1 MLYLKDHHGDDCDSD
16 DGYDNDCG
24 DDDDDD
30 KCHNYSERCRELQ
43 QEMSFKIYFAD

>member
-1 MLYLKDHHGDDCDSD
+1 MLYYKRGEFHRHHHNR
-16 DGYDNDCG
+16 DNDFG

-30 KCHNYSERCRELQ
+30 KCHNYSEGGRELQ